1 MAEVDVRPGDWL
13 PVLHKRMTQET
24 IDSWADISGD
34 YNPLHTD
41 PDFAAAT
48 RFGGTIAHGHL
59 ALAWL
64 CELLLRWAGVSW
76 LEGGELLNVRFVAP
90 VRPGEH
96 YEVAGT
102 VTGVE
107 DGRAVLSLEVIGPA
121 GVCVTGGA
129 TAPVAGA
136 GGSSEGQRT
145 LG

>member
-1 MAEVDVRPGDWL
+1 MSVRTGDRL
-13 PVLHKRMTQET
+13 PVLHKRMTQEI
-24 IDSWADISGD
+24 IDSWADVSGD

-64 CELLLRWAGVSW
+64 CELLLEWAGVSW

-96 YEVAGT
+96 YEVSGS
-102 VTGVE
+102 VTEVE
-107 DGRAVLSLEVIGPA
+107 DGRATLSLEVIGPA

-129 TAPVAGA
+129 TAPVTGA
-136 GGSSEGQRT
+136 GGSVEGKRT

>member
-1 MAEVDVRPGDWL
+1 MAEVDVRPGDRL
-13 PVLHKRMTQET
+13 PVLCKRMTQET

-129 TAPVAGA
+129 TSPASGDGVPT
-136 GGSSEGQRT
+136 EGQRT

>member
-1 MAEVDVRPGDWL
+1 MSVRPGDRL
-13 PVLHKRMTQET
+13 PVLHKRMTQEI

-34 YNPLHTD
+34 HNPLHTD

-64 CELLLRWAGVSW
+64 CELLLEWAGVSW

-96 YEVAGT
+96 YEVAGV
-102 VTGVE
+102 VTGVD
-107 DGRAVLSLEVIGPA
+107 DGRATLSLEVIGPA
-121 GVCVTGGA
+121 GLCVTGGA
-129 TAPVAGA
+129 TAPVTGA
-136 GGSSEGQRT
+136 GGSVEGKRT